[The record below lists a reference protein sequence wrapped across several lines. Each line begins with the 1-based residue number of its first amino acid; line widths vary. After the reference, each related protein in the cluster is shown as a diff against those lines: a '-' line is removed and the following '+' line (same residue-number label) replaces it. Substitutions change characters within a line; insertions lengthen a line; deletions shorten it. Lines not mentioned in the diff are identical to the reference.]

1 MRRRKCVATKKKKK
15 CFPRRWRLKSILYN
29 QFYMKTAVTNT
40 LCFVFVFCFF
50 FSTLPEMDSGCCS
63 SSLLCRLHERAAL
76 WHSYPAEERVKK
88 QTNIKIK
95 ALMRCLNK
103 NTTLTPFNSPTL
115 WSFQWHYQ
123 KKKKKKKKSA
133 EQELIT
139 DIPALTNTTST
150 TYMRNGSF
158 TRW

>member
-15 CFPRRWRLKSILYN
+15 CFPDAEGWNRSSIIN
-29 QFYMKTAVTNT
+29 STWKRQWQTDCV
-40 LCFVFVFCFF
+40 FVFVFCFF

-123 KKKKKKKKSA
+123 KKKKKKSA